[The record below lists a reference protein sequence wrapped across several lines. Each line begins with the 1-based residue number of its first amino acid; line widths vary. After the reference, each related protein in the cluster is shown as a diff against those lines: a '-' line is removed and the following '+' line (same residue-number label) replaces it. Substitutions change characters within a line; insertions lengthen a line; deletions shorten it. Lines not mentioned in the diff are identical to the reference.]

1 MVMVQEVS
9 VLSYI
14 YVPISYSITP
24 VYCYR
29 GLVHVYT
36 VKSMVDCTPHNTLI
50 TVGAG
55 VEGEDSVVIVP
66 LSPLFYYSWL

>member
-1 MVMVQEVS
+1 MVMVQEVN

-14 YVPISYSITP
+14 YVPITP

-36 VKSMVDCTPHNTLI
+36 VKSMVYCTPHNTLI